1 MHETCLLV
9 RVDAFATAQFT
20 GNPAAVCLLDAET
33 TQALHSQDLQAIAAE
48 LNQPATCFVYTMQQ
62 DQEFSTASRFAVR
75 WFTPVTELPLCGH
88 GTLAAAAAIFQG
100 NQHQTLDFETSKGL
114 ISVQRLRE
122 DSNGLPLM
130 QLALPR
136 SECSAD
142 LPPGLNLNPLTL
154 KTIVGDLPIQDIQ
167 YAEGVRNALIVLGSG
182 VTRHQ
187 LESLQPD
194 LQRMLCTL
202 SKTQLNG
209 VMVTCQGQS
218 APAVWSLT

>member
-1 MHETCLLV
+1 MWALAVMEPESVVGCERLQIV
-9 RVDAFATAQFT
+9 MS
-20 GNPAAVCLLDAET
+20 NPQAVSHPPIC
-33 TQALHSQDLQAIAAE
+33 SGG
-48 LNQPATCFVYTMQQ
+48 
-62 DQEFSTASRFAVR
+62 S
-75 WFTPVTELPLCGH
+75 VTEAACG
-88 GTLAAAAAIFQG
+88 
-100 NQHQTLDFETSKGL
+100 
-114 ISVQRLRE
+114 VQ
-122 DSNGLPLM
+122 
-130 QLALPR
+130 
-136 SECSAD
+136 
-142 LPPGLNLNPLTL
+142 
-154 KTIVGDLPIQDIQ
+154 TIVGDLPIQDIQ